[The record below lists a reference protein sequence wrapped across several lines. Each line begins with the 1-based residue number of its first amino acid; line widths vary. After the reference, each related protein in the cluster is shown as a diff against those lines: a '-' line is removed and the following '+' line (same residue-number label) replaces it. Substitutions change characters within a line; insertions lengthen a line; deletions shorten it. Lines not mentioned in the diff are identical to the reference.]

1 MGGKKEQPPA
11 GFKDAAALHG
21 LATERTVPV
30 TVTATPDEGEALL
43 GGESPPDKD
52 PAGLPSGTHGFAFH
66 LKFHVQQT
74 LPEY

>member
-11 GFKDAAALHG
+11 GFKDAAALEG

-43 GGESPPDKD
+43 GRKV
-52 PAGLPSGTHGFAFH
+52 L
-66 LKFHVQQT
+66 QT
-74 LPEY
+74 RTRRGCPQALMDSLSI